1 MADGRID
8 KIEHKQDNLSRRHG
22 MQPNAACTFI
32 VTSSFCSLISRGD
45 DGMGYRRLRRLGS
58 ALTTW
63 AMTLQN
69 GVWVSEEKDELTT
82 RTDEIYIGVE
92 RSTIFAKQLCR
103 Q

>member
-1 MADGRID
+1 MA
-8 KIEHKQDNLSRRHG
+8 
-22 MQPNAACTFI
+22 
-32 VTSSFCSLISRGD
+32 
-45 DGMGYRRLRRLGS
+45 
-58 ALTTW
+58 
-63 AMTLQN
+63 LQN